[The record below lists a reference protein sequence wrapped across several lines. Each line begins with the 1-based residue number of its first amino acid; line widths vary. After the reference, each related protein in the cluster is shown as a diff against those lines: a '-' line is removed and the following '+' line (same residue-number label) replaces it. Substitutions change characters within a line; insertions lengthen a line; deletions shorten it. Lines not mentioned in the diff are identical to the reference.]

1 MHKEQVSLGNNTL
14 LWNSKTQTCYRV
26 IHTKVVRQSFC
37 PGSVFVFAPPCL
49 CQPQFWPSRNVFSNI
64 LQVEKKKLC
73 NSQLNIWRHCC
84 VMWPFGLW
92 DPSIPCLFLN
102 QNRQYFTLPGLFH
115 VESMEGGM
123 DCRNS
128 RWIPWN
134 GGWIPYFW
142 WMDSMEWWMDSMVF
156 PHGFHTFSSW
166 IPYLFHMESSWNKF
180 LESSIHTHA
189 LKFKLEWGLIDWNII
204 RIN

>member
-1 MHKEQVSLGNNTL
+1 MERFWSRKLAFHLLSLNDQL
-14 LWNSKTQTCYRV
+14 LCLHRLSQMS
-26 IHTKVVRQSFC
+26 Q
-37 PGSVFVFAPPCL
+37 GSYYIFHGFDGVGV
-49 CQPQFWPSRNVFSNI
+49 FWP
-64 LQVEKKKLC
+64 K
-73 NSQLNIWRHCC
+73 NSVSCIKN
-84 VMWPFGLW
+84 
-92 DPSIPCLFLN
+92 
-102 QNRQYFTLPGLFH
+102 QYFTLPGLFH

-134 GGWIPYFW
+134 GGWNPWNGGWIPWNGGWIPYFW

-156 PHGFHTFSSW
+156 PHGFHTFSILFPYGFHTFPYGFHTFSSW

-189 LKFKLEWGLIDWNII
+189 LKFKLEWGLID
-204 RIN
+204 